1 MLIDVNASFGG
12 REGIQRFSVE
22 TMLDQ
27 LNRTPCDVAFAHCQQ
42 GMTDSASANE
52 QTLALCAGHSWLRPC
67 GVIHP
72 RNTFTWREELDRC
85 LAVGTR
91 LFRIYPDQGAWP
103 VDSVLLD
110 QIVDQLAG
118 TGAVLMVEATTPGL
132 PSHITERTV
141 GHDVP
146 IIFTEARYFPLTEL
160 LPLVK
165 RNPNLYIETSRLTSP
180 HGIEHCVEMVGA
192 HRLVYGSGAG
202 RYPAWV
208 AWQMLERAAIAD
220 EERAAIAGGNA
231 AALLSVSETERR
243 TNVPTIPSPPQAIDV
258 HLHDKFPGAPF
269 RPFSPA
275 DYAAELE
282 RQGIIGGVC
291 SSVTGIFYDLPQ
303 GNDEVAALLAA
314 IPSLRGYV
322 VVDPRFPE
330 ESATQLKRLDGDT
343 GFAGVKIHCVYSRT
357 PTNAPAMR
365 RLFDLIASYE
375 KPVLIHNLGPDWPEA
390 LVAIANAHPT
400 LPIIAAHAGYGDG
413 PHPTHDAAVRLTP
426 APNIYLE
433 FCSTYLATGAIRRG
447 IEAVGAE
454 RVLFGSDFPLISL
467 GYMRAAY
474 EDAEL
479 TPEEAALIYVENAKR
494 LFPGIVAPAHER
506 VRPDGSIGE

>member
-12 REGIQRFSVE
+12 REGVQQFSVE

-27 LNRTPCDVAFAHCQQ
+27 LNRTPCDVAFVHCQQ

-52 QTLALCAGHSWLRPC
+52 QTFALCARHSWLRPC

-85 LAVGTR
+85 LAAGTR

-110 QIVDQLAG
+110 QIVDQLGG

-132 PSHITERTV
+132 PSRIAERTV
-141 GHDVP
+141 GDDLPV
-146 IIFTEARYFPLTEL
+146 IFTEARYFPLTEL

-165 RNPNLYIETSRLTSP
+165 RYPNLYIETSRLTSP

-208 AWQMLERAAIAD
+208 AWQTLERAAISA

-231 AALLSVSETERR
+231 AALLGVTASERHVR
-243 TNVPTIPSPPQAIDV
+243 VPTIPAPPPTIDV

-269 RPFSPA
+269 RPFSPEE
-275 DYAAELE
+275 YAAELD

-291 SSVTGIFYDLPQ
+291 SSITGIFYDLQQ

-314 IPSLRGYV
+314 VPKLRGYV

-330 ESATQLKRLDGDT
+330 ESATQLRRLDGDT
-343 GFAGVKIHCVYSRT
+343 GFAGVKIHCSYSRT
-357 PTNAPAMR
+357 PTNSPAMR
-365 RLFDLIASYE
+365 RLFDLIAPYE

-390 LVAIANAHPT
+390 LVEIAQAHPR

-413 PHPTHDAAVRLTP
+413 PLPTHDAALRLVP

-447 IEAVGAE
+447 IDAVSAE

-479 TPEEAALIYVENAKR
+479 SPEEAALIYIENAQR
-494 LFPGIVAPAHER
+494 LFPGIGAHAPAPVGQGR
-506 VRPDGSIGE
+506 SVNQ